1 MKVVTFGEVML
12 RFNPEGY
19 GRILQV
25 QKFEATLAGS
35 ESNVAVALANLG
47 MNATYVTKV
56 PTHEVGQIVVNEM
69 QRFGVDASKIIRG
82 GRRLGIFYLEKG
94 ASQRPSKVIYDRA
107 DSAFALSEPSEYN
120 WDDIFDSATWFHF
133 SGITPALG
141 DNLVEAT
148 LEALKKA
155 KEKGI
160 TVSCDINYR
169 SQLWSKE
176 KAGEVMARLMPY
188 VDIAVN
194 PDVFGIDFDYSNGI
208 PTREEYIRV
217 AKAHAEK
224 FGHKM
229 VSFSIRESFSADRN
243 IYSSMIYNRE
253 SDTAVFS
260 REYDMH
266 IVDRVGGGDSY
277 IASLIYALSNGYSD
291 KEAVEFATAASCL
304 KHSVE
309 HDFAMSSLEEV
320 EALMKGDSTGR
331 IKR

>member
-1 MKVVTFGEVML
+1 M
-12 RFNPEGY
+12 
-19 GRILQV
+19 
-25 QKFEATLAGS
+25 
-35 ESNVAVALANLG
+35 SNSS
-47 MNATYVTKV
+47 
-56 PTHEVGQIVVNEM
+56 I
-69 QRFGVDASKIIRG
+69 
-82 GRRLGIFYLEKG
+82 
-94 ASQRPSKVIYDRA
+94 
-107 DSAFALSEPSEYN
+107 
-120 WDDIFDSATWFHF
+120 
-133 SGITPALG
+133 
-141 DNLVEAT
+141 
-148 LEALKKA
+148 
-155 KEKGI
+155 
-160 TVSCDINYR
+160 
-169 SQLWSKE
+169 
-176 KAGEVMARLMPY
+176 
-188 VDIAVN
+188 
-194 PDVFGIDFDYSNGI
+194 DYSNGI